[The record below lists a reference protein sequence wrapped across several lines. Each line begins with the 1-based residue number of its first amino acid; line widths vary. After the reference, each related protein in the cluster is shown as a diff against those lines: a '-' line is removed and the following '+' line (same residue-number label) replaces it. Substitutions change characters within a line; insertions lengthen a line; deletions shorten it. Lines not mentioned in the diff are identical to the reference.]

1 MAMGKRPPQG
11 AIDRRAPVSVPM
23 WQDLMNHV
31 VGEGRPYE
39 QLQAPLR
46 RILEK
51 VLETFSDFT
60 QVVGMSNF
68 MPLLDLFQGQIDLIL
83 TSKN

>member
-1 MAMGKRPPQG
+1 
-11 AIDRRAPVSVPM
+11 
-23 WQDLMNHV
+23 MNHV

-51 VLETFSDFT
+51 VLETYADFT

-68 MPLLDLFQGQIDLIL
+68 MPLLDLFQGGISPLQSDLEKL
-83 TSKN
+83 THLEFDLELNFVH